1 MQAGGVTRRWI
12 RRCSVVASLGAA
24 LGACENPTASALVDL
39 PALELVNTPAAR
51 GGSVLVRVVNTTD
64 SDVTLHEPACTAH
77 VVELVGAQWR
87 RAEEP
92 VPCVALSPVLA
103 PGEAHP
109 FSTPT
114 PPGRGG
120 RFRVVVYGANA
131 HGEFEVRSSTFT
143 VE

>member
-1 MQAGGVTRRWI
+1 LLATVL
-12 RRCSVVASLGAA
+12 SGAA
-24 LGACENPTASALVDL
+24 CSATRITGLVALPVVELLDVPDTRGAV
-39 PALELVNTPAAR
+39 
-51 GGSVLVRVVNTTD
+51 VLVRVVNTTD
-64 SDVTLHEPACTAH
+64 SDVTLLEPACTAH
-77 VVELVGAQWR
+77 VVELVGEQWR

-120 RFRVVVYGANA
+120 RFRVVVLGTNA